1 LYIGSEKTIKIHIF
15 ISKFSIMSLLHE
27 IALTLVPGVGSK
39 LAKNLVSYCGGAE
52 AVFKASK
59 EDLARVPGI
68 GKQLIQAISTKGI
81 FERAEE
87 EVSFVERHKIQALF
101 YTNKLYPERLKMCLD
116 SPAMIYYKGNGDL
129 NHHRILSVVG
139 TRKITNYG
147 REIVQKVISD
157 LSKHDVLISSGMA
170 YGVDTAAHRVAL
182 DNGLQTVGVFAHGL
196 DRVYPSVNERMA
208 REMIS
213 QGGLLTE
220 FVSGT
225 NPDKENFP
233 QRNRIVAGMA
243 DATLV
248 IESGER
254 GGALIT
260 AEIANSYNRDVFA
273 IPGRVGDKFSLG
285 TNRLIHINKA
295 AMVQSAEDILYLMNW
310 KEQAKSGIPKQT
322 RLLLDLSP
330 DEELIIEILKEKELM
345 EIDHIKDKSG
355 IKASQLASILLNLE
369 FQNVIRC
376 LPGKIYKLN
385 RV

>member
-1 LYIGSEKTIKIHIF
+1 
-15 ISKFSIMSLLHE
+15 MSLLHE
-27 IALTLVPGVGSK
+27 MALTLVPGVGAK

-52 AVFKASK
+52 AVFKASN

-68 GKQLIQAISTKGI
+68 GKQLIQSLGKNGV

-87 EVSFVERHKIQALF
+87 ELAFIEKHKIQALF
-101 YTNKLYPERLKMCLD
+101 YTNKDYPNRLKMCLD
-116 SPAMIYYKGNGDL
+116 SPALLYYKGNADL
-129 NHHRILSVVG
+129 NNQKVLSIVG
-139 TRKITNYG
+139 TRKITSYG

-157 LSKHDVLISSGMA
+157 LSKHDILITSGMA
-170 YGVDTAAHRVAL
+170 YGVDTAAHREAL
-182 DNGLQTVGVFAHGL
+182 DCGLKTVGVFAHGL
-196 DRVYPSVNERMA
+196 DRVYPAVNERMA

-220 FVSGT
+220 FMSKT

-248 IESGER
+248 VESGAR

-273 IPGRVGDKFSLG
+273 IPGRVGDKFSMG
-285 TNRLIHINKA
+285 TNRLIHLNKA

-310 KEQAKSGIPKQT
+310 GDQSKPKIPRQT
-322 RLLLDLSP
+322 QLLLDLSP
-330 DEELIIEILKEKELM
+330 DEELIINILKEKDLM
-345 EIDHIKDKSG
+345 EIDQIEEKSG
-355 IKASQLASILLNLE
+355 IKASQLASVLLNLE

-385 RV
+385 TV